1 MNIRRKKH
9 PTFFWQQWH
18 VGDWPLFII
27 APGVALLVSI
37 ASSSALLQSLELT
50 TLDFF
55 FRVRPLEPPDDRV
68 SVVTISEEDIR
79 KIGTWP
85 IPDKDLAQVLSN
97 LKTQKPRVIGL
108 DIYRDFPVE
117 PGYPELL
124 RVFKSTP
131 NLIGVQQ
138 RLGREIVPPS
148 SALNQLN
155 QVADAQILEDPDQR
169 VRRSLLTADLHGTIV
184 VGFGLATAIKY
195 LEVEKITPQP
205 IAGKEHFYQLGKV
218 QIGPLKQ
225 DDGGY
230 VQADTIGFQTLLNFR
245 GREASFQKISFTD
258 ALNNRVP
265 EDWVKDRVVLI
276 GTTAESIKDTFLT
289 PYRSGRGHSNW
300 VPGVFIHANIISQ
313 LLSSALDHRPLLHG
327 VEGSW
332 RWVWILGG
340 AIAGVLVCWNLLQTT
355 ELMKHWTSTLA
366 IAGVGTTSAGG
377 LLMGYVLFLQG
388 WWIPVVTTLMSLNGA
403 AIACFVYHSYKLQQL
418 AYFDGLTQIAN
429 RRYFDV
435 YLAQQV
441 QKKGSMVLILC
452 DVDFFKLYN
461 DTYGHQAGDSCLKQV
476 AQAARRAV
484 QNLGFVARY
493 GGEEFIIVLPN
504 AYIDQAV
511 FVAERLAEQVK
522 QLRILHET
530 SSVSDYVTLSC
541 GVTTVEIDEHK
552 LNSPDWSGA
561 NLITVAD
568 AALYSSKQKGR
579 ACYTL
584 VEYETS

>member
-1 MNIRRKKH
+1 
-9 PTFFWQQWH
+9 
-18 VGDWPLFII
+18 LFII
-27 APGVALLVSI
+27 APGMALLVSI
-37 ASSSALLQSLELT
+37 ASSSGLLQSLELT

-55 FRVRPLEPPDDRV
+55 FRTRSLEPPDNRV
-68 SVVTISEEDIR
+68 SVVTINEEDIR

-85 IPDKDLAQVLSN
+85 IPDKYLAQVLSN
-97 LKTQKPRVIGL
+97 LKAQKPRVIGL

-124 RVFKSTP
+124 QVFRSTP

-138 RLGREIVPPS
+138 MLGSEIVPPPS
-148 SALNQLN
+148 VLNQLN
-155 QVADAQILEDPDQR
+155 QVAEAQILEDPDQR
-169 VRRSLLTADLHGTIV
+169 VRRSLLTAAQNEKVV
-184 VGFGLATAIKY
+184 VGFGLATTLKY
-195 LEVEKITPQP
+195 LETDKITPQP
-205 IAGKEHFYQLGKV
+205 IAGKEHAYQLGQA

-230 VQADTIGFQTLLNFR
+230 VQADALGFQTLLNFR
-245 GREASFQKISFTD
+245 GREASFQTISFTD
-258 ALNNRVP
+258 ALSNRVP

-276 GTTAESIKDTFLT
+276 GSTAESIKDTFLT
-289 PYRSGRGHSNW
+289 PYGNGRGRSSW
-300 VPGVFIHANIISQ
+300 MPGVFIHANIISQ
-313 LLSSALDHRPLLHG
+313 FLSSALDGRPLLRG

-332 RWVWILGG
+332 RWAWILGG

-355 ELMKHWTSTLA
+355 ELMKQWTSTLA
-366 IAGVGTTSAGG
+366 IAGVGTTNAGG
-377 LLMGYVLFLQG
+377 LLMGYLLFLQG
-388 WWIPVVTTLMSLNGA
+388 WWIPVVTAIVALNGA
-403 AIACFVYHSYKLQQL
+403 AIACFVYHSYKLQRL

-441 QKKGSMVLILC
+441 QKKGSLVLILC

-476 AQAARRAV
+476 AQAARQAV
-484 QNLGFVARY
+484 QNLGLVARY
-493 GGEEFIIVLPN
+493 GGEEFVIVLPN

-511 FVAERLAEQVK
+511 LVAERLAEQVK
-522 QLRILHET
+522 QLRISHET
-530 SSVSDYVTLSC
+530 SSVADYVTLSC
-541 GVTTVEIDEHK
+541 GIATVEIDEQK

-579 ACYTL
+579 DRYTL
-584 VEYETS
+584 AEYETS

>member
-1 MNIRRKKH
+1 M
-9 PTFFWQQWH
+9 
-18 VGDWPLFII
+18 FII
-27 APGVALLVSI
+27 APGMALLVSI
-37 ASSSALLQSLELT
+37 ASSSGLLQSLELT

-55 FRVRPLEPPDDRV
+55 FRTRSLEPPDNRV
-68 SVVTISEEDIR
+68 SVVTINEEDIR

-85 IPDKDLAQVLSN
+85 IPDKYLAQVLSN
-97 LKTQKPRVIGL
+97 LKAQKPRVIGL

-124 RVFKSTP
+124 QVFRSTP

-138 RLGREIVPPS
+138 MLGSEIVPPPS
-148 SALNQLN
+148 VLNQLN
-155 QVADAQILEDPDQR
+155 QVAEAQILEDPDQR
-169 VRRSLLTADLHGTIV
+169 VRRSLLTAAQNEKVV
-184 VGFGLATAIKY
+184 VGFGLATTLKY
-195 LEVEKITPQP
+195 LETDKITPQP
-205 IAGKEHFYQLGKV
+205 IAGKEHAYQLGQA

-230 VQADTIGFQTLLNFR
+230 VQADALGFQTLLNFR
-245 GREASFQKISFTD
+245 GREASFQTISFTD
-258 ALNNRVP
+258 ALSNRVP

-276 GTTAESIKDTFLT
+276 GSTAESIKDTFLT
-289 PYRSGRGHSNW
+289 PYGNGRGRSSW
-300 VPGVFIHANIISQ
+300 MPGVFIHANIISQ
-313 LLSSALDHRPLLHG
+313 FLSSALDGRPLLRG

-332 RWVWILGG
+332 RWAWILGG

-355 ELMKHWTSTLA
+355 ELMKQWTSTLA
-366 IAGVGTTSAGG
+366 IAGVGTTNAGG
-377 LLMGYVLFLQG
+377 LLMGYLLFLQG
-388 WWIPVVTTLMSLNGA
+388 WWIPVVTAIVALNGA
-403 AIACFVYHSYKLQQL
+403 AIACFVYHSYKLQRL

-441 QKKGSMVLILC
+441 QKKGSLVLILC

-476 AQAARRAV
+476 AQAARQAV
-484 QNLGFVARY
+484 QNLGLVARY
-493 GGEEFIIVLPN
+493 GGEEFVIVLPN

-511 FVAERLAEQVK
+511 LVAERLAEQVK
-522 QLRILHET
+522 QLRISHET
-530 SSVSDYVTLSC
+530 SSVADYVTLSC
-541 GVTTVEIDEHK
+541 GIATVEIDEQK

-579 ACYTL
+579 DRYTL
-584 VEYETS
+584 AEYETS

>member
-1 MNIRRKKH
+1 MKIRRKTH
-9 PTFFWQQWH
+9 STPFWNRWILE
-18 VGDWPLFII
+18 DWPLFII
-27 APGVALLVSI
+27 APGVALSVAI
-37 ASSSALLQSLELT
+37 ASSSGLLQSLELT

-55 FRVRPLEPPDDRV
+55 FRTRPLEPPDNRI
-68 SVVTISEEDIR
+68 SVVTINEEDIR

-85 IPDKDLAQVLSN
+85 IPDKYFAQVLSN
-97 LKTQKPRVIGL
+97 LKAQKPRVIGL

-124 RVFKSTP
+124 KVFQSTP
-131 NLIGVQQ
+131 NLVGVQQ
-138 RLGREIVPPS
+138 MLGREVVPPAS
-148 SALNQLN
+148 VLAKLN
-155 QVADAQILEDPDQR
+155 QVADSQILEDPDQR
-169 VRRSLLTADLHGTIV
+169 VRRSLLTAEINGKV
-184 VGFGLATAIKY
+184 VMGLGLATTLKY
-195 LEVEKITPQP
+195 LEVEKIKPEP
-205 IAGKEHFYQLGKV
+205 VAGQDNIYQLGGV

-230 VQADTIGFQTLLNFR
+230 VQADAVGFQTLLNFR
-245 GREASFQKISFTD
+245 GREASFQTISFTD
-258 ALNNRVP
+258 VLNNRLP
-265 EDWVKDRVVLI
+265 EGWVQDRVVLI
-276 GTTAESIKDTFLT
+276 GTTAESLRDTFLT
-289 PYRSGRGHSNW
+289 PYGNGRGHSSW
-300 VPGVFIHANIISQ
+300 MPGVFIHANITSQ
-313 LLSSALDHRPLLHG
+313 FLSSALDRRPLLRG
-327 VEGSW
+327 VPGSW
-332 RWVWILGG
+332 RWAWIWGG

-366 IAGVGTTSAGG
+366 IAGVGTASAGG
-377 LLMGYVLFLQG
+377 LLLGYLLFLQG
-388 WWIPVVTTLMSLNGA
+388 WWIPVVTAIVALDAA
-403 AIACFVYHSYKLQQL
+403 AIACFVYHSYKLQRL

-441 QKKGSMVLILC
+441 QKKGGLVLILC

-461 DTYGHQAGDSCLKQV
+461 DTYGHQAGDSCLQQV
-476 AQAARRAV
+476 AQAARRTV

-493 GGEEFIIVLPN
+493 GGEEFVIVLPN

-511 FVAERLAEQVK
+511 LVAERLADQVK
-522 QLRILHET
+522 QLRIPHET

-541 GVTTVEIDEHK
+541 GVTTVEIDEQK

-579 ACYTL
+579 DRYTL
-584 VEYETS
+584 AEYETS